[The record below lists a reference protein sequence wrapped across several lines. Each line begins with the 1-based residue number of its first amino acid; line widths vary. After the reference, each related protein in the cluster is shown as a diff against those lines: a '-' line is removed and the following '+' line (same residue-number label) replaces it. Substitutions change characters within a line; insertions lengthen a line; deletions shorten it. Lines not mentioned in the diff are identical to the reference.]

1 MCIFFEIPRT
11 ISNFITTL
19 VAFLLLVLSLPSA
32 AKRRSSGE
40 PGARRGFPTR
50 GLAVSNLRR
59 LFYLYL
65 GIPSMHGLRAP
76 GLAVPPP
83 RSPPYA
89 RVLPAL
95 SGNRGAAVRRAQA
108 TLCKELRED
117 SQVSGTAKYIESILV

>member
-65 GIPSMHGLRAP
+65 DTMQGIERRQSSLREKA
-76 GLAVPPP
+76 L
-83 RSPPYA
+83 Y
-89 RVLPAL
+89 PAL
-95 SGNRGAAVRRAQA
+95 
-108 TLCKELRED
+108 L
-117 SQVSGTAKYIESILV
+117 VSNKSTYMVSLGTPA